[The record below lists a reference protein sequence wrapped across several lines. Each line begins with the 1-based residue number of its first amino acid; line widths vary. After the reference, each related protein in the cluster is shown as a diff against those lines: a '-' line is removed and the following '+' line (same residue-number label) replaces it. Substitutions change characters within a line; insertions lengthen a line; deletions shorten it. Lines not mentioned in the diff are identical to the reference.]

1 MNKQHLKWY
10 LLVAFLLWGLSA
22 SLVLFQYQSARLQST
37 SLTIFADEFDH
48 FKRTLVASQNNRMEH
63 LAELER
69 GVVRVSS
76 ALQQVKDNSKTGFIS
91 NDLTQL
97 IYLTDRFKNRAS
109 DYIGLQLNRR
119 ELSVQIEHET
129 HHEAHSA
136 ALPLYHEL
144 GSFLFSA
151 FYANEHSDDVDYL
164 VLESLLVRSH
174 NLASPNKQKL
184 QSLLAQTSTVLA
196 EQAQIKILSTGL
208 LDSSIKNEISRI
220 NSGYVQQEN
229 VLLYFSMLS
238 GFAALLI
245 VLASTLTGRSSPEPQ
260 NNDGMTTMPKANS
273 HASSKSVL
281 ANSSKVDE
289 VFDDETRQRTEH
301 ITSTKQQVPVESH
314 VESLSIA
321 NSALEAVKTE
331 DIPAPGT
338 TNHKI
343 DIDYMLDTFEQDT
356 ESVIMVLEVF
366 LADHQDDGEK
376 ISQHFE
382 QDRTLALRTAHS
394 LKGVAGNL
402 GAVDLKNTAVKL
414 EKTLEKC
421 SVLPV
426 DLITELNNDLA
437 CVVEEVLDYLETA
450 K

>member
-331 DIPAPGT
+331 DIPAAGT

>member
-10 LLVAFLLWGLSA
+10 LLVGFLLWGLSA
-22 SLVLFQYQSARLQST
+22 SLVLFQHQSARLQSA
-37 SLTIFADEFDH
+37 SLAMLADEFDH
-48 FKRTLVASQNNRMEH
+48 FKRTLIASQNSRMEH

-76 ALQQVKDNSKTGFIS
+76 ALHQVKDNSKTGFIS

-97 IYLTDRFKNRAS
+97 IYLTDRFKNKAS

-129 HHEAHSA
+129 HHEALSV

-174 NLASPNKQKL
+174 SLASPNKQKL
-184 QSLLAQTSTVLA
+184 QSLLSQTSTVLS
-196 EQAQIKILSTGL
+196 EQAQIKLLSTSL
-208 LDSSIKNEISRI
+208 LDSSIKSEISRI
-220 NSGYVQQEN
+220 NSGYVKQEN
-229 VLLYFSMLS
+229 ALLYFSMLS

-245 VLASTLTGRSSPEPQ
+245 VLASTLVGRSSSEAQ
-260 NNDGMTTMPKANS
+260 NNDGITTMPKDNS
-273 HASSKSVL
+273 HSLSKSVL
-281 ANSSKVDE
+281 VSNSKVDE
-289 VFDDETRQRTEH
+289 VFDGETRQRTEH
-301 ITSTKQQVPVESH
+301 ITNTNQQAPIKSH
-314 VESLSIA
+314 VESSPITNPA
-321 NSALEAVKTE
+321 IEAVKTE
-331 DIPAPGT
+331 DIPVPGA

-343 DIDYMLDTFEQDT
+343 DISYMLDTFEQDT

-366 LADHQDDGEK
+366 LADHQNDGEK

-382 QDRTLALRTAHS
+382 QDRALALRTAHS

-402 GAVDLKNTAVKL
+402 GAVDLKNTAIRL
-414 EKTLEKC
+414 EKTLEEC

-426 DLITELNNDLA
+426 DLVTELNNDLA
-437 CVVEEVLDYLETA
+437 CVVEDVLDYLETA